1 LTRAEVADLLRKLVR
16 ETQALQKYFRD
27 LLLHDPAQAFVNASA
42 IRVVNEQLAGLV
54 SRMEKLARFAESGQ
68 NLPLSH

>member
-1 LTRAEVADLLRKLVR
+1 MTSTEVAHLLRKLAW

-42 IRVVNEQLAGLV
+42 IRDVNEQLAGLV
-54 SRMEKLARFAESGQ
+54 PRMEKLARFAESRHD
-68 NLPLSH
+68 LSLSH